1 MEDELKV
8 KWRVDESLSGE
19 TEVLGGRSV
28 PMPLRPPQIAETTF
42 RHTQIKFASGAMRSN
57 GRPRLKYVL
66 EEQMLT
72 PLTWCPFIVAANA
85 PGLEYL
91 PDLLSVQR

>member
-28 PMPLRPPQIAETTF
+28 PMPLRSPQIAETTF
-42 RHTQIKFASGAMRSN
+42 RHTQIKFACFR
-57 GRPRLKYVL
+57 
-66 EEQMLT
+66 
-72 PLTWCPFIVAANA
+72 CNA
-85 PGLEYL
+85 
-91 PDLLSVQR
+91 Q